1 MFTNDSILHI
11 AMQQSAIEYNC
22 AIDAFMQQQS
32 INPALRINFRKKIPR
47 RAVPLLARF
56 IRKKRCSLCGKSA
69 A

>member
-22 AIDAFMQQQS
+22 AIDAFYAAAEHY
-32 INPALRINFRKKIPR
+32 NPALRINFRKKIPR

-56 IRKKRCSLCGKSA
+56 IRKKTL
-69 A
+69 

>member
-32 INPALRINFRKKIPR
+32 VITLPAHQLPQENTSTCR
-47 RAVPLLARF
+47 
-56 IRKKRCSLCGKSA
+56 SA
-69 A
+69 ARSFHTEKTL